1 LVSRFRYGFAG
12 SKFFH
17 VRTAGMQLLVAIYG
31 GKVGERLA
39 DLRYAAY
46 CKSSLSHRFQA
57 ENCPQVKVLHECM

>member
-1 LVSRFRYGFAG
+1 
-12 SKFFH
+12 
-17 VRTAGMQLLVAIYG
+17 MQLLVAIYG